1 MRAGRQRPT
10 PAKPKYRQQQENIIE
25 THIQTVDVLVIG
37 GGTAGPM
44 AAAKA
49 KEANPA
55 LRVLLL
61 EKAHVKRSGA
71 ISMGM
76 DGLNNAIVP
85 GFATPEQYVKEITTA
100 NDGIVNQKTV
110 MAYAQNSFPMI
121 EELDRWGVKFEKDET
136 GDYAMR
142 KVHHMG
148 TYVLPM
154 PEGHDIKK
162 VLYRRLKRA
171 RVEITN
177 RLVATRLLTSEDGS
191 IAGAMAFDCRTG
203 DFHVIRAKTVVL
215 STGAAGRLG
224 LPASGYLFGTYENP
238 TNAGDGYSMAYHAG
252 AELSGIECFQI
263 NPLIK
268 DYNGPACAYVTG
280 PFGGFTTNSHGERFI
295 ECDYWSGQMMQEFYN
310 ELQGGNGPVF
320 LKLNHL
326 AEETI
331 STIETILH
339 TNERPSRGRFHEG
352 RGTNYREQMVEM
364 HISEIG
370 LCSGH
375 SASGVWVNE
384 HAETTVTG
392 LYAAGDLA
400 CVPHNYMLGA
410 FVYGKLAGES
420 AASYCAGKPL
430 ADVSQQQIDTE
441 RARVWAPLSRTDGL
455 PPNQVEYKLRRM
467 VNDYLQP
474 PKVTRKMEIGLSR
487 FEAIREDLDRLQARN
502 PHELMRALEVHA
514 IRDCAEMAARA
525 SLYRTES
532 RWGLYHNRVDYPERN
547 DAEWLVHVQVKK
559 EQDKMICLKRPLEP
573 YIVALDDKEKS
584 AYQHLRI
591 KKEADAGS
599 TAQQFKKAEPATA

>member
-1 MRAGRQRPT
+1 MET
-10 PAKPKYRQQQENIIE
+10 IEQE
-25 THIQTVDVLVIG
+25 VDVLVIG

-44 AAAKA
+44 AAVKA
-49 KEANPA
+49 KQANPA

-61 EKAHVKRSGA
+61 EKANVKRSGA

-76 DGLNNAIVP
+76 DGLNNAVIP
-85 GFATPEQYVKEITTA
+85 GHATPEQYVREITIA

-121 EELDRWGVKFEKDET
+121 EELDRWGVRFERDET
-136 GDYAMR
+136 GDYAVK

-162 VLYRRLKRA
+162 VLYRQLKRT

-177 RLVATRLLTSEDGS
+177 RLVATRLLTAEDGR
-191 IAGAMAFDCRTG
+191 IAGAMAFDCRTA
-203 DFHVIRAKTVVL
+203 DFHVIRAKSVVL
-215 STGAAGRLG
+215 CCGAAGRLG

-238 TNAGDGYSMAYHAG
+238 ANAGDGYSMAYHAG

-280 PFGGFTTNSHGERFI
+280 PFGGFTTNAEGQRFI
-295 ECDYWSGQMMQEFYN
+295 ESDYWSGQMMWEFFQ
-310 ELQGGNGPVF
+310 ELQGGKGPVF
-320 LKLNHL
+320 LKLDHL

-339 TNERPSRGRFHEG
+339 TNERPSRGRFHAG
-352 RGTNYREQMVEM
+352 RGTDYRERMVEM

-384 HAETTVTG
+384 QAQTTVPG
-392 LYAAGDLA
+392 LHAAGDMA

-410 FVYGKLAGES
+410 FVYGRLAGES
-420 AASYCAGKPL
+420 SARFCAEHDFAAVDAGQVAL
-430 ADVSQQQIDTE
+430 E
-441 RARVWAPLSRTDGL
+441 RQRVWAPLQRERGL

-474 PKVTRKMEIGLSR
+474 PKVTRKMEIGLER
-487 FEAIREDLDRLQARN
+487 FEGIRHDLNELKANDA
-502 PHELMRALEVHA
+502 HELMRALEVHA

-525 SLYRTES
+525 SLFRTES
-532 RWGLYHNRVDYPERN
+532 RWGLYHARVDYPERN
-547 DAEWLVHVQVKK
+547 DAEWFCHAQLRKD
-559 EQDKMICLKRPLEP
+559 EQGRMVSFTRPIEP
-573 YIVALDDKEKS
+573 YIVPIADTEKN
-584 AYQHLRI
+584 AYHQLRI
-591 KKEADAGS
+591 AAAEAVA
-599 TAQQFKKAEPATA
+599 A